1 MTDLT
6 IPGTAS
12 TPTIRTDSAQGL
24 LYMGGDSY
32 PENSFELFGPVI
44 TKQALIHAGDIQ
56 PMSDEVKN
64 RRQTKL
70 ANAQNK

>member
-12 TPTIRTDSAQGL
+12 TPTIRTDSAQGVL
-24 LYMGGDSY
+24 FMSGDSY

-44 TKQALIHAGDIQ
+44 
-56 PMSDEVKN
+56 E
-64 RRQTKL
+64 
-70 ANAQNK
+70 